1 MLHAGK
7 WVECVDFGYHILASA
22 HRTKFMSSTTTYTS
36 SETEP
41 LRAEVQRLA
50 AKARSA
56 TRELEETR
64 DALRVSQE
72 LVAALK
78 ASQGALQHRSSAPY
92 CQSYWPP
99 IFSGQDTGWRGPS
112 KPPNLRSDHD
122 RRRIQQRV
130 LVMQWMRHT
139 VATHSRRSVDAACS
153 AFAPWTIFVIGLSF
167 LNVRDSEW
175 R

>member
-1 MLHAGK
+1 MTDR
-7 WVECVDFGYHILASA
+7 VELPTCPKFSTAMSTKPKFRCSQCKQYEPPDEYGTRQRGGSYGPKGDRLTLSCSSVNSANAIENEGGIFGPNGH
-22 HRTKFMSSTTTYTS
+22 TK
-36 SETEP
+36 
-41 LRAEVQRLA
+41 
-50 AKARSA
+50 
-56 TRELEETR
+56 
-64 DALRVSQE
+64 
-72 LVAALK
+72 
-78 ASQGALQHRSSAPY
+78 

-112 KPPNLRSDHD
+112 KPPNDHD

-139 VATHSRRSVDAACS
+139 VAIHSRRSVDAACS

-175 R
+175 L